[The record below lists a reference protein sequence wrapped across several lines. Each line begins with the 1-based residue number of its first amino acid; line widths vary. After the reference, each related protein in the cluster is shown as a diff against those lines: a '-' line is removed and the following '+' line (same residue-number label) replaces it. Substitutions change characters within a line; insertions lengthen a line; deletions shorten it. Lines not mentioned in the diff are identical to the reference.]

1 MYKRE
6 GLGHSSDQTLT
17 QLAAALNAANSDLSL
32 NVGSIG
38 SEKAAFL
45 DIVSAEPMT
54 VSSGNNYI
62 KYKQWTA
69 IDKGDTG
76 VSEDFNG
83 YLRATGNLDDT
94 ELTNATFAQL
104 NNVLYIANGY
114 DNLMKYDGE
123 HIYRAGLP
131 NPTAT
136 TPFTVSFDASG
147 SAMDATKNYDYKI
160 VYEYTDDK
168 GNVITSQPS
177 DTVTLA
183 ATSGTGQADL
193 EIAAFPSA
201 GFDFASSKIKILVY
215 RTKGYSSSPGQF
227 YLINHADD
235 VTAGRFVH
243 TDPNIVTNT
252 TATPDFIDKTPVD
265 TGNPFL
271 TLPTIIK
278 RHDLPPKGKFI
289 TTFRDCLVVT
299 GQRENVNNLQYSFC
313 LLYTS
318 PSPRDRG

>member
-1 MYKRE
+1 
-6 GLGHSSDQTLT
+6 
-17 QLAAALNAANSDLSL
+17 
-32 NVGSIG
+32 
-38 SEKAAFL
+38 
-45 DIVSAEPMT
+45 
-54 VSSGNNYI
+54 
-62 KYKQWTA
+62 
-69 IDKGDTG
+69 
-76 VSEDFNG
+76 
-83 YLRATGNLDDT
+83 
-94 ELTNATFAQL
+94 
-104 NNVLYIANGY
+104 
-114 DNLMKYDGE
+114 
-123 HIYRAGLP
+123 
-131 NPTAT
+131 
-136 TPFTVSFDASG
+136 
-147 SAMDATKNYDYKI
+147 KNYDYKI

-201 GFDFASSKIKILVY
+201 GFDFASSRIKILVY

-299 GQRENVNNLQYSFC
+299 GQRENVNNLQYSLPKNAATGEIGSEYFPDDDNGTVIESSFGDKITAVAPLRDALYIFHKNSIHILTGDIAEPEGLPYRVD
-313 LLYTS
+313 LLTTEGGIGCEAHHTIEEMKGELFFLS
-318 PSPRDRG
+318 